1 MMPYN
6 SWLSLLQF
14 FMEPLKKKS
23 FIPHDTYM
31 TLFGHVE
38 TLYNVNGALLD
49 ELKRNPENIA
59 ASFLKLAPF
68 FKLYSVYAYDYKQA
82 IAVLQVLCL
91 V

>member
-1 MMPYN
+1 MPYN
-6 SWLSLLQF
+6 YWLSLLQF
-14 FMEPLKKKS
+14 FMEPLKKNGI
-23 FIPHDTYM
+23 IPHDTYM

-38 TLYNVNGALLD
+38 ILYNVNGALLD